1 YEDLKTIKEV
11 IAAMR
16 DIPSTGGSSNP
27 VDGQMKPGYPVFN
40 NDSNWLIATNFGIL
54 KVGNDYTVDL
64 SVVFND
70 PELYGLRI
78 EMAGAKA
85 KIFNGLKFEIMYKK
99 ISDSV
104 GMYQIELT
112 LPDIMRYLQF
122 GVVSIILPV
131 IVIQI
136 YTNGDFYF
144 DIGFPHN
151 DDFSRSFTATAIH

>member
-1 YEDLKTIKEV
+1 
-11 IAAMR
+11 
-16 DIPSTGGSSNP
+16 
-27 VDGQMKPGYPVFN
+27 
-40 NDSNWLIATNFGIL
+40 
-54 KVGNDYTVDL
+54 
-64 SVVFND
+64 
-70 PELYGLRI
+70 

-151 DDFSRSFTATAIH
+151 DDFSRSFTATAIILGIPFRGSAGFYFGKLSNETATQVPETTSGTF